1 MTPERCLGP
10 KGLQH
15 LVKKMSE
22 DDEFRQSFPALT
34 KELEEGNTQSF
45 KIDGVRIM
53 SEESD
58 HGQEKQTFTPD
69 VVDYIRRCD
78 TVPQAVEIVDF
89 LAKRG
94 EITPAQAK
102 AIKSQI
108 KAEGIR
114 SFGAKK
120 EKDHYLH
127 HGLE

>member
-1 MTPERCLGP
+1 MVRIDYR
-10 KGLQH
+10 H

-45 KIDGVRIM
+45 KIDGVRTM

-58 HGQEKQTFTPD
+58 QGQEKQTFTPD

-89 LAKRG
+89 LAKQG
-94 EITPAQAK
+94 EITAAQAK

-108 KAEGIR
+108 KTEGLR

>member
-1 MTPERCLGP
+1 
-10 KGLQH
+10 
-15 LVKKMSE
+15 MSE
-22 DDEFRQSFPALT
+22 DEEFRRNFPALS

-45 KIDGVRIM
+45 PIDGVRTV
-53 SEESD
+53 SEETKEE
-58 HGQEKQTFTPD
+58 EKIAYTPD

-78 TVPQAVEIVDF
+78 TLTQANEIVDF
-89 LAKRG
+89 LAKQG
-94 EITPAQAK
+94 EITEGQAR
-102 AIKSQI
+102 AIKSQL

>member
-1 MTPERCLGP
+1 
-10 KGLQH
+10 
-15 LVKKMSE
+15 MSE
-22 DDEFRQSFPALT
+22 DDDFRQSFPALA
-34 KELEEGNTQSF
+34 KELEENSTQSF
-45 KIDGVRIM
+45 KIDGVQTM

-58 HGQEKQTFTPD
+58 QGQEKQTYTPD
-69 VVDYIRRCD
+69 VIDYIRRCD

-89 LAKRG
+89 LTKQG
-94 EITPAQAK
+94 EITAAQAK

-120 EKDHYLH
+120 EKDHYLR